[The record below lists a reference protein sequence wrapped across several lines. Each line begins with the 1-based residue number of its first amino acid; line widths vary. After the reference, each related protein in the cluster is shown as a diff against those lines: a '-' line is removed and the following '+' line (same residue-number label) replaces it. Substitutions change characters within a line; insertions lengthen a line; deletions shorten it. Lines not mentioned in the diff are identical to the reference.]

1 MYGTLLEHVFL
12 SRVDPHLDA
21 SDDLLHFTVSKL
33 ACCDNGLFSRQYLLH
48 GSLKGMLSKMFLK
61 TTK

>member
-1 MYGTLLEHVFL
+1 MSGTLLEHVFL

-33 ACCDNGLFSRQYLLH
+33 ACCDNGLFSRQY
-48 GSLKGMLSKMFLK
+48 F
-61 TTK
+61 TTWLTKRNAVKNVS